1 MTVAMSGGVDSSVTL
16 RILSEMVRFPTILD
30 ERLANNAN
38 LAPRPQRDLH
48 AKLGPASLR
57 ESRQRSRGFTSLNP
71 LLLFQHRVVKQ
82 A

>member
-57 ESRQRSRGFTSLNP
+57 ESRQRGFTSLNP